1 MTNKSK
7 VNKLVTVSSENG
19 ILNSETL
26 HFKAKRKSKLHK
38 ILTFT
43 CAQRVT
49 MKQIRQRHSPVN
61 KTTTK

>member
-1 MTNKSK
+1 MNNSK
-7 VNKLVTVSSENG
+7 VTVSSENG
-19 ILNSETL
+19 NQNSETL

-38 ILTFT
+38 NLTFS

-49 MKQIRQRHSPVN
+49 MKQIRQRHSPVH